1 MSECSDKTIAEVLE
15 ERKRQNIDINTLD
28 DLMLAT
34 EVKTIQRNGIR
45 FLNCDYFDE
54 RLYGFRGKVLIK
66 YNLFDLR
73 SIKVFTPKGEY
84 LCTAERVT
92 ETHPMAKILGDVKD
106 YEDYKQK
113 FVRQRKLKKKTVE
126 SVKKYLETEDIKLLE
141 TQMEAAEIQIPFK
154 IDSKRVQTL
163 FKNNSEK
170 YEYLIA
176 NDPSNSWITE
186 FKNTKEYRLLYE

>member
-1 MSECSDKTIAEVLE
+1 
-15 ERKRQNIDINTLD
+15 
-28 DLMLAT
+28 MLNY
-34 EVKTIQRNGIR
+34 I
-45 FLNCDYFDE
+45 
-54 RLYGFRGKVLIK
+54 
-66 YNLFDLR
+66 
-73 SIKVFTPKGEY
+73 KGEY

-113 FVRQRKLKKKTVE
+113 IEKQRKLRRKTIN
-126 SVKKYLETEDIKLLE
+126 SVKQLLANEKTNFLECHSEFISESEQPQTLKQVQGDNHLSHLPLKSHLNGVQKLNRDFDVIKSDSKYL
-141 TQMEAAEIQIPFK
+141 PP
-154 IDSKRVQTL
+154 

>member
-1 MSECSDKTIAEVLE
+1 MYL
-15 ERKRQNIDINTLD
+15 INTL
-28 DLMLAT
+28 L
-34 EVKTIQRNGIR
+34 
-45 FLNCDYFDE
+45 LNP
-54 RLYGFRGKVLIK
+54 
-66 YNLFDLR
+66 YNLFDLT
-73 SIKVFTPKGEY
+73 SIKVYTTKGEY

-92 ETHPMAKILGDVKD
+92 ETHPMAKLLGDVKD

-113 FVRQRKLKKKTVE
+113 IEKQRKLRRKTIN
-126 SVKKYLETEDIKLLE
+126 SVKQYFSNEEVKFLETKIIEKKDENL
-141 TQMEAAEIQIPFK
+141 IPVKMSFK
-154 IDSKRVQTL
+154 NCLKGVQTL